1 MVRFLN
7 GEEKCRQKTSSF
19 VKKLGEKCRWMRG
32 KNSGVMKR
40 EVWTACLSLK
50 RGLTPQQQ
58 QKNPISNL
66 FPSKKRRCSWSI
78 ASLFFSLCVSS
89 LIVKMFCCIS
99 LSPPLQWLWEVCLY
113 GHFKATFAASSV
125 VHFFF
130 FFWSYSSMP
139 FPIFFDPKCGRNNS
153 SKKPACP
160 ERLEKRAQQTR
171 YWIRILIFEA
181 YFEGM
186 IKSKRGP
193 IPHVDVKST
202 SNYYFMSLHA
212 NSILPKSLSIL
223 RIFGLCMLSLPFNY
237 CFFNYINLL
246 KED

>member
-7 GEEKCRQKTSSF
+7 GEEKCRQKTFSF

-50 RGLTPQQQ
+50 RGLTLQQQ

-125 VHFFF
+125 VHFFLFLKLLQHAISHIFRPKVRSKQF
-130 FFWSYSSMP
+130 FKKNLRVP
-139 FPIFFDPKCGRNNS
+139 NA
-153 SKKPACP
+153 SKK
-160 ERLEKRAQQTR
+160 
-171 YWIRILIFEA
+171 
-181 YFEGM
+181 GH
-186 IKSKRGP
+186 SK
-193 IPHVDVKST
+193 
-202 SNYYFMSLHA
+202 HA
-212 NSILPKSLSIL
+212 I
-223 RIFGLCMLSLPFNY
+223 G
-237 CFFNYINLL
+237 
-246 KED
+246 

>member
-1 MVRFLN
+1 MVKFLN

-19 VKKLGEKCRWMRG
+19 VKKLGGKCRWMRG

-50 RGLTPQQQ
+50 RGLTPHQQ
-58 QKNPISNL
+58 QKIRFQTFSPR
-66 FPSKKRRCSWSI
+66 KKRRCSKSI
-78 ASLFFSLCVSS
+78 ASVFFFPLCVSS
-89 LIVKMFCCIS
+89 LKVKMFCCIS

-125 VHFFF
+125 VHFFLFLKLLQHAISHIFRPKVRSKQF
-130 FFWSYSSMP
+130 F
-139 FPIFFDPKCGRNNS
+139 K
-153 SKKPACP
+153 KKPACP

-171 YWIRILIFEA
+171 YWIRILIFKA

-193 IPHVDVKST
+193 SHMQMLNQQVIIS
-202 SNYYFMSLHA
+202 F
-212 NSILPKSLSIL
+212 
-223 RIFGLCMLSLPFNY
+223 LCMQTPF
-237 CFFNYINLL
+237 
-246 KED
+246 

>member
-1 MVRFLN
+1 
-7 GEEKCRQKTSSF
+7 
-19 VKKLGEKCRWMRG
+19 
-32 KNSGVMKR
+32 MKR

-113 GHFKATFAASSV
+113 GHFKATFAASPV
-125 VHFFF
+125 VH

-202 SNYYFMSLHA
+202 SNYLMSCKLLQTPFYQKA
-212 NSILPKSLSIL
+212 KVYYV
-223 RIFGLCMLSLPFNY
+223 FGLCMLSLPFNY

-246 KED
+246 KVILD